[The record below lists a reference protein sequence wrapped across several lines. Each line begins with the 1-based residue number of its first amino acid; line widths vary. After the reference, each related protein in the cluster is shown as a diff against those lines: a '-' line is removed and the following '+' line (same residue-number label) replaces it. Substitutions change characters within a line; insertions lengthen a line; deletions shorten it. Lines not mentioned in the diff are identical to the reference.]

1 MRREFEKASCTGY
14 EPCAWAQRGGGE
26 CRRLTIYMANPK
38 KTPKASQP
46 KILPVGSLPGVVL
59 FCVFFLH
66 FEFLGSG
73 KQGFRK
79 GMIRYIQIAACFF
92 LVQHALQG
100 ILRDSV
106 ALALYLSLKPDA
118 LRP

>member
-1 MRREFEKASCTGY
+1 MRGHRK
-14 EPCAWAQRGGGE
+14 GGAGNA
-26 CRRLTIYMANPK
+26 RRLTIYMANPK

-46 KILPVGSLPGVVL
+46 KILPAGSLPGVVL

-79 GMIRYIQIAACFF
+79 GMFRYIQIEPCFF
-92 LVQHALQG
+92 LVQHALHR
-100 ILRDSV
+100 IVRDSV
-106 ALALYLSLKPDA
+106 ALALYPSLKPDT